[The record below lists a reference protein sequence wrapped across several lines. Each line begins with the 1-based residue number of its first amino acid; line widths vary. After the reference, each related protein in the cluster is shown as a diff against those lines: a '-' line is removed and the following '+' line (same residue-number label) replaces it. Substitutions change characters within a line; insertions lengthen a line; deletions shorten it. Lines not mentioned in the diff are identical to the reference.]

1 MQDKILD
8 FLKLKQ
14 EISSGHP
21 EELSCANITHQLH
34 TRFIGRKVYYF
45 QKVAS
50 TMDVAMQWV
59 TKGACEGTL
68 VLAETQTKG
77 RGRLGRI
84 WSSPKYKGIYLSL
97 ILKPKILPS
106 EAPIFTFLA
115 SVSICEAIKE
125 AAELEARI
133 KWPND
138 ILIKNKKVGGIL
150 TELDAEMDAVRFLV
164 IGIGLNV
171 NNDMASIVSGATS
184 LKEQKKEEI
193 NRVEVLRELLR
204 RIEANYLAFQKDGPR
219 VILEKWRDYNITLGK
234 RVRVSFH
241 QEHIEGEALDI
252 DIDGALLVRNDSG
265 LIHKFTAGDVTF
277 CR

>member
-14 EISSGHP
+14 DISGSHP
-21 EELSCANITHQLH
+21 EEFSFADITHQLH
-34 TRFIGRKVYYF
+34 TRFVGRKVYYF

-77 RGRLGRI
+77 RGRLGRV

-106 EAPIFTFLA
+106 EAPIFTLMVA
-115 SVSICEAIKE
+115 VSICEAIKE

-138 ILIKNKKVGGIL
+138 ILIQNKKVGGIL
-150 TELDAEMDAVRFLV
+150 TELDAEMDEVRFLV

-171 NNDMASIVSGATS
+171 NNDKASLVLGATS

-193 NRVEVLRELLR
+193 NRVVVLQEMLR

-219 VILEKWRDYNITLGK
+219 VILEKWRDFNITLGK

-241 QEHIEGEALDI
+241 QEHIEGEAVDI
-252 DIDGALLVRNDSG
+252 DIDGALLVRNNSG
-265 LIHKFTAGDVTF
+265 LVHKFTAGDVTLS
-277 CR
+277 R

>member
-8 FLKLKQ
+8 FLRLKHD
-14 EISSGHP
+14 ISGAHP
-21 EELSCANITHQLH
+21 EGFSAADITHRLH
-34 TRFIGRKVYYF
+34 TKFVGRKVYYF

-59 TKGACEGTL
+59 TKGACEGAL

-77 RGRLGRI
+77 RGRLGRV
-84 WSSPKYKGIYLSL
+84 WTSPKYKGIYLSL

-106 EAPIFTFLA
+106 EASIFTLMA
-115 SVSICEAIKE
+115 AVSICEAVKE
-125 AAELEARI
+125 VTELEARI

-138 ILIKNKKVGGIL
+138 ILIQNKKVGGIL
-150 TELDAEMDAVRFLV
+150 TELDAEMDEVRFLV

-171 NNDMASIVSGATS
+171 NNDKASLIPGATS
-184 LKEQKKEEI
+184 LKEQKKDEI
-193 NRVEVLRELLR
+193 NRVEVLQEMLR

-219 VILEKWRDYNITLGK
+219 VILEKWREHNITLGK

-241 QEHIEGEALDI
+241 REHIEGEAVDI
-252 DIDGALLVRNDSG
+252 DIDGALLVRNNSG
-265 LIHKFTAGDVTF
+265 LVHKFTAGDITLK
-277 CR
+277 

>member
-14 EISSGHP
+14 DISGAHP
-21 EELSCANITHQLH
+21 ERLSSAGVTHQLH
-34 TRFIGRKVYYF
+34 TKFIGRKVYYF
-45 QKVAS
+45 QKVVS

-59 TKGACEGTL
+59 TKGACEGAL

-77 RGRLGRI
+77 RGRLGRF
-84 WSSPKYKGIYLSL
+84 WSSPKYKGLYFSL

-106 EAPIFTFLA
+106 EASIFTLMA
-115 SVSICEAIKE
+115 AVSICEAIKE
-125 AAELEARI
+125 TTELEPQI

-138 ILIKNKKVGGIL
+138 ILIQNKKVGGIL
-150 TELDAEMDAVRFLV
+150 TELDAEMDEVRFLV

-171 NNDMASIVSGATS
+171 NNDKAGIVLGATS

-193 NRVEVLRELLR
+193 NRLSLLQEILR
-204 RIEANYLAFQKDGPR
+204 RIEDNYLVFQKEGPR
-219 VILEKWRDYNITLGK
+219 PVLKKWRDFNITLGK
-234 RVRVSFH
+234 RVKVNFH
-241 QEHIEGEALDI
+241 KKHIEGVAVDI
-252 DIDGALLVRNDSG
+252 DVDGALLVRDNPG
-265 LIHKFTAGDVTF
+265 LIHRFTAGDVTL